1 MMSPAEIMSP
11 APCMSPAAWPTDE
24 PASPGEQSDIL
35 ASSDTKLQRVAQLL
49 EEAERREAAESS
61 EAQTLEAQRTQ
72 ELTEQAAE
80 LERMIE
86 GSSPAVLASP
96 AEGVEET
103 GGNASTLA
111 LAVESWDAEGS
122 AGADAEVDTPMPSPI
137 LADDEVGTP
146 QAPADSPQDL
156 CQVDGRE
163 ATATGAVVAESSRAE
178 VSDISGIVAGE
189 CYEQP
194 QGPPPGFGPL
204 DDFQGVGDSFAS
216 EPVEADAEPEAAVEA
231 LLEAEA
237 GLSGQA
243 DTDGATVEVED
254 GGVIDDS
261 EDEPAAGV
269 SKESNPLLQR
279 RLLNPQS
286 KAPPAEPPVQSP
298 PPTPTPASSPAT
310 STPAPAEEE
319 ERMRAQY
326 LSLLE
331 QAADQRRALDETL
344 AEIKRIEATLGL
356 GSDTS
361 VAVNGVASHPA
372 KRP

>member
-1 MMSPAEIMSP
+1 
-11 APCMSPAAWPTDE
+11 
-24 PASPGEQSDIL
+24 
-35 ASSDTKLQRVAQLL
+35 
-49 EEAERREAAESS
+49 
-61 EAQTLEAQRTQ
+61 
-72 ELTEQAAE
+72 
-80 LERMIE
+80 
-86 GSSPAVLASP
+86 
-96 AEGVEET
+96 
-103 GGNASTLA
+103 
-111 LAVESWDAEGS
+111 
-122 AGADAEVDTPMPSPI
+122 MPSPI

-163 ATATGAVVAESSRAE
+163 ATATGAVVAESCRAE
-178 VSDISGIVAGE
+178 VSDIGGIVAGE

-216 EPVEADAEPEAAVEA
+216 EPV
-231 LLEAEA
+231 EAEA

-279 RLLNPQS
+279 RLLNPQN

-298 PPTPTPASSPAT
+298 PPTPTPAS

-372 KRP
+372 KRPRCGA